1 MYRTPQELGSFGAL
15 ECPDPAKCLAKT
27 DRLWL
32 VSTTLD
38 GQPFSGMPK
47 TTATVI
53 QKSFKVVKTKKLP
66 YLQLVLLERTRAA
79 TDDPSED
86 KDDAA
91 KRKVHT

>member
-1 MYRTPQELGSFGAL
+1 M
-15 ECPDPAKCLAKT
+15 
-27 DRLWL
+27 
-32 VSTTLD
+32 STTLD

-47 TTATVI
+47 TTATAI
-53 QKSFKVVKTKKLP
+53 QKSFKAVRTTKLE

-79 TDDPSED
+79 TDDPSGD